1 METGDLMPRL
11 SLHATGFMWGP
22 NDRCQMVELVWKAA
36 GTCAACQQGVGDQE
50 ENTRMLAGPD
60 PEAILGASCHK
71 ALLQSLGWSRACGVV
86 QVAIGYFR
94 HAPRR

>member
-1 METGDLMPRL
+1 VSDGGTGVEGRPALA
-11 SLHATGFMWGP
+11 LH
-22 NDRCQMVELVWKAA
+22 
-36 GTCAACQQGVGDQE
+36 QQGVGDQE